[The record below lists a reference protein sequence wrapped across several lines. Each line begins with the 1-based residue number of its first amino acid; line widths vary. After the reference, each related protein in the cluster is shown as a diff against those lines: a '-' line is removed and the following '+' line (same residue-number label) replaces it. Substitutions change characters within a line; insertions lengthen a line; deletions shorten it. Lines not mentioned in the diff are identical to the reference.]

1 MTFTDLRTGSESDPL
16 TGEER
21 NAITALERLARR
33 WPQSLMLFSWSG
45 SLCVIRNGDALLDD
59 PGSAVIAQ
67 IDGIPND
74 GGDP

>member
-1 MTFTDLRTGSESDPL
+1 VRDL
-16 TGEER
+16 TGEEQR
-21 NAITALERLARR
+21 AVASLERLARR

-45 SLCVIRNGDALLDD
+45 RLVVVCNNQPFAEAGDPDD
-59 PGSAVIAQ
+59 QILAQ